1 MFRHSMASSRIAI
14 SKCCAKVVSIKLPWA
29 PESIRAVV
37 GTFVDACICHVSL
50 SPLFY
55 FILFSFY
62 SISIISPFYYFLFFG
77 VSLPAYVLPYY
88 AAYILLLF
96 TWHKHALF
104 HSISYIIFSFYF
116 VVSRAYRDSQWFVID
131 ARACRR

>member
-1 MFRHSMASSRIAI
+1 MKEGNNRTAERTAGITTDHKERTT
-14 SKCCAKVVSIKLPWA
+14 VL
-29 PESIRAVV
+29 RN
-37 GTFVDACICHVSL
+37 CHVSL
-50 SPLFY
+50 SPLIY

-104 HSISYIIFSFYF
+104 HSISYII
-116 VVSRAYRDSQWFVID
+116 ILI
-131 ARACRR
+131 